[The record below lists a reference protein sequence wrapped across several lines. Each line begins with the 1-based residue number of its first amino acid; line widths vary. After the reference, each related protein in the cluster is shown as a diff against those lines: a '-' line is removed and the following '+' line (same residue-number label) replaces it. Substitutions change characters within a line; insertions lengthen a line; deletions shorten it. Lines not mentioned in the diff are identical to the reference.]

1 MQSVHTYTYK
11 CAFESDIKSWDSTS
25 FLFFLIFYCEICCC
39 MPVIIWSVMFV
50 ENHYYLTNGYYVF
63 PMYKALGIQTK
74 IKCSSYIQ
82 GLSLKSR
89 EGGNGQKL
97 I

>member
-11 CAFESDIKSWDSTS
+11 CAFGSHIKSWDATS

-39 MPVIIWSVMFV
+39 MPVIRHMFV
-50 ENHYYLTNGYYVF
+50 ENHHYLTNGYYVF
-63 PMYKALGIQTK
+63 PMCKALRIK
-74 IKCSSYIQ
+74 IKCASYIQ